1 MVIQKNVFI
10 ERVLPGSIIRKLS
23 EEEMRIYRRPFAN
36 SGGDRRPTL
45 TWPRQI
51 PISGEPEEVA
61 VIVSDYQSWLEVSNI
76 PKLFIDALPGAILGN
91 KQRKIVRSWPN
102 LTEKA
107 VPGIHFVQEDSPHE
121 IGQALAE
128 WIPTFGP

>member
-1 MVIQKNVFI
+1 MVLQKNVFI

-23 EEEMRIYRRPFAN
+23 EEEMSIYRRPFAN
-36 SGGDRRPTL
+36 LGEERRPTL

-51 PISGEPEEVA
+51 PISGEPQEVA

-76 PKLFIDALPGAILGN
+76 PKLFIDTLPGAILGN

-102 LTEKA
+102 LAEKA

-128 WIPTFGP
+128 WIPTFGS